1 MALSGDVTIALD
13 AMGGD
18 QAPKMVVKGAA
29 IALKRYPGLRFLM
42 VGDEPRLRALMK
54 RRKKLLAATVFL
66 HTDEVVPGSM
76 RPSVALRQGRKSSMG
91 LALRAVREGRARAVV
106 SAGNTGAL
114 MAMARMMLGMLPG
127 IDRPAIAATMPTLR
141 GETVVLDLGA
151 NTECDVRNLIQFA
164 IMGELFARIVLG
176 YQTPSV
182 GLLNV
187 GEEEVKG
194 LEVVREAAARL
205 KTIDGIRFHG
215 FVEGDDIA
223 KGTVDVVV
231 TDGFTGNIA
240 LKTAEGTAKLYSH
253 YLKSAFRRSLLARI
267 GYLFARASLKAL
279 QKQTD
284 PRHHNGAMFLGLGG
298 IAVKSHGGTD
308 ALGFANAI
316 GVAYDL
322 VAHGF
327 NDRISGELKRIAAGQ
342 IDGASVQQKAATA

>member
-1 MALSGDVTIALD
+1 VALSGEVTIALD

-29 IALKRYPGLRFLM
+29 IALKRHPGLRFLM
-42 VGDEPRLRALMK
+42 VGDEPRLRTLMK
-54 RRKKLLAATVFL
+54 RRKKLLAATDFL
-66 HTDEVVPGSM
+66 HTDEVVPGTM

-91 LALRAVREGRARAVV
+91 LALRAVRENRASAAV

-141 GETVVLDLGA
+141 GESVVLDLGA

-164 IMGELFARIVLG
+164 VMGELFARIVLG

-194 LEVVREAAARL
+194 LETVREAAARL
-205 KTIDGIRFHG
+205 KAAESIRFHG

-253 YLKSAFRRSLLARI
+253 YLRSAFGRSLLARI
-267 GYLFARASLKAL
+267 GYLFARSSLKAI

-327 NDRISGELKRIAAGQ
+327 NERIIGEFKRIAADR
-342 IDGASVQQKAATA
+342 IDGTSDQQKAATA